1 MAPRDLQ
8 VLETDV
14 LVVGSGAAGLCAA
27 LAVAPRR
34 VLVLSAGS
42 PETSTCTAL
51 AQGGIA
57 APIGPG
63 DSVAAHVSDT
73 LLAACH
79 SSVDHVA
86 ASVIARAADAV
97 EFLETAGVV
106 FDHRGSRPALHLE
119 AGHSRARVL
128 HAEGDRTGRAILNA
142 LVARARECRHIAF
155 QTGVQAFS
163 LLEASDGSIGGALVL
178 GSEARPRAITARE
191 TVLATGGL
199 GRLFAFT
206 TNESYAAGD
215 GLAMALARGAHAAGL
230 EFVQFHPTA
239 LLSAKDPLPLL
250 TEALRGAG
258 ATLLTGSGR
267 RLMLGLHPRGDLAP
281 RDVIARAVWECRE
294 SGDEVFLD
302 ARAVFSSA
310 RRNEFPAAFAT
321 CCAHGVDPREQAIPV
336 TAAAHYHMG
345 GLVVDA
351 CGHTNLAGLWACGEV
366 AYTGLHG
373 ANRLASNSLLEAIV
387 CGRSV
392 GAAISRSKSV
402 RRRWI
407 STGVPE
413 CVPFD
418 ENCEAWTQ
426 LRRLMW
432 KDMGPVRDGP
442 DLVRAIRTV
451 RAMRRSLA
459 ADSLILRQ
467 RFDLAAAM
475 LIAAAARQE
484 SRGAHWRRD
493 FPQRDRTRDGIGA
506 LRSSRHRSRASRRR
520 RADLNGPRPVLLSS

>member
-1 MAPRDLQ
+1 MAPRGLQ

-14 LVVGSGAAGLCAA
+14 LVVGAGAAGLCTAM
-27 LAVAPRR
+27 AVAPRR
-34 VLVLSAGS
+34 ALVLSAGK

-63 DSVAAHVSDT
+63 DSVAAHVADT

-86 ASVIARAADAV
+86 ANVIARAVDAV

-119 AGHSRARVL
+119 AGHSRPRVL

-142 LVARARECRHIAF
+142 LVARARECEHIAF
-155 QTGVQAFS
+155 QTGQAAS
-163 LLEASDGSIGGALVL
+163 LLEASDGSIAGAFALDA
-178 GSEARPRAITARE
+178 EARPLAITARE

-199 GRLFAFT
+199 GRLFEYT
-206 TNESYAAGD
+206 TNETYAAGD
-215 GLAMALARGAHAAGL
+215 GLAMALARGALAAGL

-239 LLSAKDPLPLL
+239 LLSEQDPLPLL

-258 ATLLTGSGR
+258 ATLFTGSGR
-267 RLMLGLHPRGDLAP
+267 RLMLDRHPRGDLAP

-302 ARAVFSSA
+302 GRAVFCSA
-310 RRNEFPAAFAT
+310 RGSEFPAALAT
-321 CCAHGVDPREQAIPV
+321 CRAHGVDPHEQLIPV

-345 GLVVDA
+345 GLVVDEY
-351 CGHTNLAGLWACGEV
+351 GRTNLEGLWACGEV

-392 GAAISRSKSV
+392 GAQIRRSESV
-402 RRRWI
+402 RRPWI
-407 STGVPE
+407 SASVPQ
-413 CVPFD
+413 CAPFD
-418 ENCEAWTQ
+418 EGCEAWTR

-432 KDMGPVRDGP
+432 KHMGPVRDGP
-442 DLVRAIRTV
+442 DLVSAIRAIR
-451 RAMRRSLA
+451 AIRRSLA

-467 RFDLAAAM
+467 RFNLAAAM
-475 LIAAAARQE
+475 LNAAAAREE

-493 FPQRDRTRDGIGA
+493 FPQRDPTRDGIGA
-506 LRSSRHRSRASRRR
+506 LRSIRQRSRGSRRR
-520 RADLNGPRPVLLSS
+520 RANLNGWLSILPPS